1 MGLCASSETNE
12 IIHGFSQ
19 RPVVTPQNN
28 IPASASSS
36 SIAEQKEQ
44 DINTLAWV
52 DSNKN
57 LVNNDLVNNDDVVV
71 TVPSV
76 APLAPIVPIVAIAA
90 IVQPVVNP
98 TPIDTTLNGIRS
110 VLHLS
115 TVLENRLVWTQVE
128 EVTFATDYTVAN
140 RQTIKTADL
149 VLLHRDDPSETANLL
164 DVQPHQFPN
173 VGLVLGGNAAF
184 GYYTT
189 DAQDNHTER
198 LGCIELPPT
207 KFSGIAATCRVR
219 FITTTLPSRGCL
231 FHMSGG
237 WDSHFTLR
245 FEGNGTLH
253 FQVSADSKH
262 HSWDKRI
269 KINSTTVFTSRPEPY
284 EVTAVQCN
292 DGSQKLYVNGVL
304 EAEGPGVKGMTDG
317 WNDCERSINY
327 LGRWMRPD
335 QSSPLLAGLV
345 SFELF
350 DGDVISGLS
359 GTKGG
364 TKDLKEAP
372 KFTFTTSATTII
384 VPEGNTIVLKDGQTM
399 TNAWYGKDL
408 TQGALVPI
416 ENIPN
421 GTRVGN
427 GMGIGDPVPGYPK
440 KLWINIKS
448 ISGGDE
454 SFVMNFGEYVSKPE
468 KYNWN
473 GSHAV
478 YSGNYGGA
486 FDQDPEKEGWVVFN
500 VSTKTGGIHDLYF
513 SYTAYDSR
521 PCIVRVNG
529 QTVPQTCANNTTGG
543 WGCAT
548 IVWSKKPECRID
560 MGPAG
565 SVTKL
570 EIRSVHFMPHLAEM
584 KFIHVNDN
592 ENASAVSDKKDT
604 DKNNFADENKPT
616 QWADAAYQ
624 LGGNQEYYDE
634 VMAAPLEDRKAVY
647 GALKREHD
655 KK

>member
-28 IPASASSS
+28 IPASASS
-36 SIAEQKEQ
+36 IAEQKEQ
-44 DINTLAWV
+44 DVNTLAWV

-57 LVNNDLVNNDDVVV
+57 LVNNDLVNNDAVVV
-71 TVPSV
+71 TIPSV
-76 APLAPIVPIVAIAA
+76 APIAPIVPIVAIAA

-207 KFSGIAATCRVR
+207 KFSGIAATCRIR

-364 TKDLKEAP
+364 TNDLKEAP

>member
-28 IPASASSS
+28 IPASASS
-36 SIAEQKEQ
+36 IAEQKEQ
-44 DINTLAWV
+44 DVNTLAWI
-52 DSNKN
+52 DSNK
-57 LVNNDLVNNDDVVV
+57 DLVHKEAVVV
-71 TVPSV
+71 TIPSTVPIV
-76 APLAPIVPIVAIAA
+76 ASIVQPVIDPTPIDTTPIVPIVPIVPIIAS
-90 IVQPVVNP
+90 IVQPVIDP

-115 TVLENRLVWTQVE
+115 TVLENRLFWTQVE

-207 KFSGIAATCRVR
+207 KFSGIAATCRIR

-269 KINSTTVFTSRPEPY
+269 KIKSTTVFTSRPEPY

-364 TKDLKEAP
+364 TNDLKEAP
-372 KFTFTTSATTII
+372 KFTFTI
-384 VPEGNTIVLKDGQTM
+384 
-399 TNAWYGKDL
+399 
-408 TQGALVPI
+408 
-416 ENIPN
+416 
-421 GTRVGN
+421 
-427 GMGIGDPVPGYPK
+427 
-440 KLWINIKS
+440 
-448 ISGGDE
+448 
-454 SFVMNFGEYVSKPE
+454 
-468 KYNWN
+468 
-473 GSHAV
+473 
-478 YSGNYGGA
+478 
-486 FDQDPEKEGWVVFN
+486 
-500 VSTKTGGIHDLYF
+500 
-513 SYTAYDSR
+513 
-521 PCIVRVNG
+521 
-529 QTVPQTCANNTTGG
+529 
-543 WGCAT
+543 
-548 IVWSKKPECRID
+548 
-560 MGPAG
+560 
-565 SVTKL
+565 
-570 EIRSVHFMPHLAEM
+570 
-584 KFIHVNDN
+584 
-592 ENASAVSDKKDT
+592 
-604 DKNNFADENKPT
+604 
-616 QWADAAYQ
+616 
-624 LGGNQEYYDE
+624 
-634 VMAAPLEDRKAVY
+634 
-647 GALKREHD
+647 
-655 KK
+655 